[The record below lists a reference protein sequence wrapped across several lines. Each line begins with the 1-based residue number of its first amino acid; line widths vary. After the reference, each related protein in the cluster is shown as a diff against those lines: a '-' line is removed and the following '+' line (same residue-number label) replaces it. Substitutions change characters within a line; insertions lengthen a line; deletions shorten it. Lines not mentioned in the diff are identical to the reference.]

1 MTAFPDPG
9 SDPIR
14 ARRARVAHLA
24 ARARAAG
31 WALFGVAVVAFA
43 AGLTLGLT
51 GLVVAVVVGALV
63 LGSLLLAPAIII
75 GFGVRAAEREDTGS

>member
-1 MTAFPDPG
+1 MGPDPG
-9 SDPIR
+9 ADPVR
-14 ARRARVAHLA
+14 ARRARIGRLA

-43 AGLTLGLT
+43 AGLILGLT

-63 LGSLLLAPAIII
+63 TGSLLLAPAIII
-75 GFGVRAAEREDTGS
+75 GFGVRAAEREDRGS

>member
-1 MTAFPDPG
+1 LTGHDPGPDPV
-9 SDPIR
+9 R
-14 ARRARVAHLA
+14 ARRARVGRLA

-31 WALFGVAVVAFA
+31 WALFGVAVAAFA

-51 GLVVAVVVGALV
+51 GVVVAVVVGALV

-75 GFGVRAAEREDTGS
+75 GFGVRAAEREDRRS

>member
-1 MTAFPDPG
+1 LTGPDPEL
-9 SDPIR
+9 DPVR
-14 ARRARVAHLA
+14 ARRARVGRLA

-63 LGSLLLAPAIII
+63 TGSLLLAPAIII
-75 GFGVRAAEREDTGS
+75 GFGVRAAEREDRGS